1 MSRRLVRSNSRSGC
15 SNSISKHTK
24 ISSIMPNSLQAISNS
39 KRWLHSLLNDT
50 VKLNLT
56 PIAIGAVQIFSRKCK
71 LYLFFAPPSYL
82 NDMIYLC
89 RVEPNWPILGKSKT
103 VTTSYACFDQ
113 RTRRKLR
120 DTDTGKI
127 PLRFQPPWIFL
138 YTLIE
143 IVVLKSPKQVGETI
157 YVLKHPSTEK
167 SRQLTYPTPE
177 DSE

>member
-1 MSRRLVRSNSRSGC
+1 MNRRLVRSNSRSGC
-15 SNSISKHTK
+15 SNSISNHTK

-89 RVEPNWPILGKSKT
+89 RVEPKQAYTRQKQDGNNLLRLFWPKNKT
-103 VTTSYACFDQ
+103 Q
-113 RTRRKLR
+113 
-120 DTDTGKI
+120 
-127 PLRFQPPWIFL
+127 
-138 YTLIE
+138 
-143 IVVLKSPKQVGETI
+143 
-157 YVLKHPSTEK
+157 
-167 SRQLTYPTPE
+167 TPE
-177 DSE
+177 YRHRENSVAVSTALNISLHTNRNSCVKVTKASRRNHLRVETS